1 MSESIAEKLIDIESV
16 QFSFNKHFT
25 LTSGLKSPVYVDCRK
40 IISFVKERTFIMD
53 AAIKYI
59 NENKLEFDLVAGG
72 ETAGIPYAA
81 FISEKIKKPMIYIR
95 KKPKGFGKNQQ
106 IEGNFNEKENA
117 ILIEDLATDGGSKVI
132 FVEAMRKAGLEVKD
146 IFVIFY
152 YDIFNFEKSPL
163 SKLNVNI
170 HSLCT
175 WKDIISVM
183 KKSNLFIGND
193 SGLMHLSFASG
204 LKTISLFGPTN
215 DKLYGHSKNDCFVIR
230 TKETF
235 EDFNKIDI
243 NPKKS
248 YMNSIESNKV
258 LDLIIENKLL

>member
-1 MSESIAEKLIDIESV
+1 MSELIAEKLIDIQSI

-40 IISFVKERTFIMD
+40 IISFVEERTFIMD
-53 AAIKYI
+53 AAINYI
-59 NENKLEFDLVAGG
+59 NKNKLEFDLVAGG

-81 FISEKIKKPMIYIR
+81 IISEKTKKPMLYIR

-106 IEGNFNEKENA
+106 IEGSFNENQRA

-132 FVEAMRKAGLEVKD
+132 FVEAMRKAGLVVKD

-152 YDIFNFEKSPL
+152 YDIFNFEESIL

-175 WKDIISVM
+175 WQDIISIIE
-183 KKSNLFIGND
+183 KRNLFSQTDIVN
-193 SGLMHLSFASG
+193 LKEFLSE
-204 LKTISLFGPTN
+204 P
-215 DKLYGHSKNDCFVIR
+215 DEWR
-230 TKETF
+230 TK
-235 EDFNKIDI
+235 NA
-243 NPKKS
+243 
-248 YMNSIESNKV
+248 
-258 LDLIIENKLL
+258 